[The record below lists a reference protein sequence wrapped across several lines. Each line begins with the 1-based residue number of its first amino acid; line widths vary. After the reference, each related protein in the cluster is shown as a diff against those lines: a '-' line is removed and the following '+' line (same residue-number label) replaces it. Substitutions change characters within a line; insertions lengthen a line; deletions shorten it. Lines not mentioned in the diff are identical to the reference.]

1 MFTGIIEDVGVV
13 RATRAGDRGGRT
25 LTIET
30 HLDPASIRI
39 GDSIAVNGTCLTVTR
54 LEGPRFS
61 VDAGPET
68 LTRTSTGALATGD
81 RVNLERALTL
91 ATRLGGHLVQGHVD
105 ELGQVRAVLAREN
118 AYDLVIDA
126 PAELMRLVAPRGAI
140 TVDGISLTVTGVDP
154 RGFSV
159 SVIPHTWRV
168 TSLSTRTA
176 GSVVNLE
183 ADLLAR
189 YVARLLETRE
199 SGGGGKLSEA
209 FLAEHGFLR

>member
-25 LTIET
+25 LTVET
-30 HLDPASIRI
+30 KLDPASIGI
-39 GDSIAVNGTCLTVTR
+39 GDSIAVNGVCLTVTR
-54 LEGPRFS
+54 LEGGRFS

-68 LTRTSTGALATGD
+68 LARTTTGALAVGD

-105 ELGQVRAVLAREN
+105 ELGRVRAVHAREN

-176 GSVVNLE
+176 GSAVNLE

-189 YVARLLETRE
+189 YVVRLLETRE

-209 FLAEHGFLR
+209 FLAEHGFLS